1 MKTIAGIAV
10 LIFALA
16 VSIRVLPS
24 LRAASPQPAP
34 AVAAQPVAA
43 AAAAMPAEPH
53 PEIRAAI
60 AALRQAQHHLQ
71 HGAHDFGG
79 HRAEALR
86 LTDQALQQ
94 CRAAL
99 SYDRH

>member
-10 LIFALA
+10 LIFALTI
-16 VSIRVLPS
+16 SFRVLPS
-24 LRAASPQPAP
+24 LHAAAPQPAP
-34 AVAAQPVAA
+34 AVAAQPAPAA
-43 AAAAMPAEPH
+43 LPVMPAEPH
-53 PEIRAAI
+53 PEIRAAMQ
-60 AALRQAQHHLQ
+60 ALRQAQRHLQ

-79 HRAEALR
+79 HRAEALK